1 MLSRLSFPQRASV
14 IVRAAGLALAVT
26 AAAPGAVAR
35 ADDNLLRGPH
45 PFLKEN
51 ELSAH
56 LLVANGVGDSAAGA
70 KLGLDYGYRLGGPN
84 WLNLQLNMQLGS
96 CHQPCNS
103 TKAFETI
110 AGGKWKFATGIPV
123 VPYGKAGGGFI
134 FVFPG
139 TAQSAVGLTARVGG
153 GASYFL
159 YDWLGLGVEAN
170 LSLGRVSYDA
180 SVMTNHGYTIFDVGG
195 GVELQF

>member
-1 MLSRLSFPQRASV
+1 MLSRLSFPQRAWVFVS
-14 IVRAAGLALAVT
+14 AAALALA
-26 AAAPGAVAR
+26 AAVPSAPAR
-35 ADDNLLRGPH
+35 ADENLLRGPH

-56 LLVANGVGDSAAGA
+56 LLFANGVGDSAGGT
-70 KLGLDYGYRLGGPN
+70 KLALDYGYRLGGPN

-103 TKAFETI
+103 TKAFETM
-110 AGGKWKFATGIPV
+110 AGGKWKFATGIPI
-123 VPYGKAGGGFI
+123 VPYGKAGAGLI

-139 TAQSAVGLTARVGG
+139 TEQSAVGLAARVGG
-153 GASYFL
+153 GVSYFL
-159 YDWLGLGVEAN
+159 FDWLGLGVEAN
-170 LSLGRVSYDA
+170 LSLGRVSYEA
-180 SVMTNHGYTIFDVGG
+180 GVTTNPAYTIFDVGA

>member
-1 MLSRLSFPQRASV
+1 M
-14 IVRAAGLALAVT
+14 ALAVALA
-26 AAAPGAVAR
+26 AAAPAALAR

-56 LLVANGVGDSAAGA
+56 LLVASGVGDSSAAT
-70 KLGLDYGYRLGGPN
+70 KLGLDYGYRFGGPN
-84 WLNLQLNMQLGS
+84 WLNLQLNMQFAR
-96 CHQPCNS
+96 CPQPCS
-103 TKAFETI
+103 TGKAFETI

-123 VPYGKAGGGFI
+123 VPYGKAGAGLI

-139 TAQSAVGLTARVGG
+139 TAQSAVGFAARVGG

-170 LSLGRVSYDA
+170 LSLGRVSYQAGVTTDP
-180 SVMTNHGYTIFDVGG
+180 GYTIFDLGG